1 MNEILLGKTETTL
14 LRLGN
19 KKYLL
24 CGTPLAFDE
33 EIEVA
38 LEDMFLR
45 MLVKIGVEEI
55 NYDKYV
61 NTIKNV
67 TEVMMDAFKENEG
80 VEILYQ
86 SEEF

>member
-14 LRLGN
+14 LKLGN
-19 KKYLL
+19 KRYLI

-38 LEDMFLR
+38 LEDLFLR
-45 MLVKIGVEEI
+45 MLAKIGVEEI
-55 NYDKYV
+55 DYDKYV
-61 NTIKNV
+61 DTIKSV
-67 TEVMMDAFKENEG
+67 TEAMIDAFKENEE

>member
-38 LEDMFLR
+38 LEDLFLR
-45 MLVKIGVEEI
+45 MLAKIGKDDI
-55 NYDKYV
+55 DYDNYVD
-61 NTIKNV
+61 TIKSV
-67 TEVMMDAFKENEG
+67 TEAMIDAFKENEG

>member
-38 LEDMFLR
+38 LEDLFLR
-45 MLVKIGVEEI
+45 MLAKIGKDDI
-55 NYDKYV
+55 DYDNYVD
-61 NTIKNV
+61 TIKSI
-67 TEVMMDAFKENEG
+67 TEAMIDAFKENEG

>member
-14 LRLGN
+14 LKLGN
-19 KKYLL
+19 KKYLI

-38 LEDMFLR
+38 LENMFMC
-45 MLVKIGVEEI
+45 MLAKIGKYEI
-55 NYDKYV
+55 DYDEYV
-61 NTIKNV
+61 DTIKSV
-67 TEVMMDAFKENEG
+67 TEAMIDAFKENDE